1 MICILKYANFKLTW
15 QFIKKKKTN
24 DRQIDMR
31 SSTES
36 GWWVY
41 WSPNVAI
48 TNYNKFIAFKQLK
61 FWRSKI

>member
-1 MICILKYANFKLTW
+1 MIWILKYANLKFTW
-15 QFIKKKKTN
+15 KFIKKKIIVRPMT
-24 DRQIDMR
+24 DR

-48 TNYNKFIAFKQLK
+48 TNYNKFIAVKQLK
-61 FWRSKI
+61 F